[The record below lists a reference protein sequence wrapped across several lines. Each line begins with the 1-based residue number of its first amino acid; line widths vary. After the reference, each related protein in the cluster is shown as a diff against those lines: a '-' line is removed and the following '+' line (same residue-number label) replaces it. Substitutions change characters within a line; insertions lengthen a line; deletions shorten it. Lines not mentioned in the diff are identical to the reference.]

1 MEPLTDLEK
10 NIFNCHLATTR
21 SALGKPFKLRKNFG
35 NLTESTRFYLNRL
48 RIFFT
53 KFPEISMREYFKAP
67 YEMYK
72 DVSHYG
78 LEYFASPK
86 AIKAYSLYKKQE
98 HLQDVDQQLGGVKVG
113 LGFMV
118 NFCLENNLT
127 WPQYESGEQGLP
139 LWAIHT
145 KEGRVPPVALFAISN
160 LAEKLQNL
168 GSELTELYLGDF
180 GLDIY
185 NQKLRYLKSTK
196 IKPYIEKILPKIK
209 HLLDKNQ
216 K

>member
-1 MEPLTDLEK
+1 MEPLQEIEK

-21 SALGKPFKLRKNFG
+21 SAMGKPFKLRKKFD
-35 NLTESTRFYLNRL
+35 NLTDSALFYLRRL

-53 KFPEISMREYFKAP
+53 KFPEIDMREYFRAP

-72 DVSHYG
+72 DVPYYD

-86 AIKAYSLYKKQE
+86 AVKAYSLYKKQE
-98 HLQDVDQQLGGVKVG
+98 HLQDLDQQMESVKSG
-113 LGFMV
+113 LGFMA

-127 WPQYESGEQGLP
+127 WQQYTTGDQDLP
-139 LWAIHT
+139 LWAIHV
-145 KEGRVPPVALFAISN
+145 KEGHVPPVALFAISN

-196 IKPYIEKILPKIK
+196 IKSYIEKILPKIK